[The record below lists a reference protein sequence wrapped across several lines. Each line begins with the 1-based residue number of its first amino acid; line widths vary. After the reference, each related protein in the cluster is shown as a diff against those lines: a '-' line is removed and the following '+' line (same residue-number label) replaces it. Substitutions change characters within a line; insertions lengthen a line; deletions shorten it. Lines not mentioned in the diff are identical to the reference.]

1 MLQELGSCIKK
12 LWAKRV
18 YAMTQPFR
26 QLSSPNL
33 RVLQPTLS
41 CGWQTQS
48 IITAC
53 KPAEDRAERSNL
65 ASYA

>member
-1 MLQELGSCIKK
+1 MLQELGACIKK
-12 LWAKRV
+12 SWAKRV
-18 YAMTQPFR
+18 YVMTQPFKAAK
-26 QLSSPNL
+26 QSEPPS
-33 RVLQPTLS
+33 VTPTLS

-53 KPAEDRAERSNL
+53 KPGEDRAQRSNL